1 MKREEALTDMRST
14 LEWFKD
20 EVKVIEGEVDP
31 ELEPAAVCKALDE
44 GPAFVFENVKGYPD
58 ARYVGNLMSR
68 WERFAKIVG
77 AEDHKDIKFKLLE
90 ATKNPIPPREVK
102 EAPCQEVV
110 VSKEDFD
117 PLAML
122 PLPKWTED
130 DGGRFF
136 GSGVHYISGKYTAP
150 GSQLAHYRMSFREK
164 TRASI
169 NMVPGGHGD
178 LIATKFS
185 DEKIPCTV
193 NVCPPMSVSIMA
205 IGTGIPSILPFG
217 LDELGIAGGIQGFP
231 VDIVKAKT
239 VDAYSIANSEFVIEG
254 YINPKDRVWETE
266 EAEKLGIQGETA
278 FHPEWA
284 RYLGRAYRT
293 PRSFEVTALTRR
305 KDKPLYYIPLIGND
319 SINQIIEFNQAC
331 WMELGER
338 ILPGFVVD
346 CNSFQGLTCWSGV
359 VFQIRKKRRSDEGM
373 QRNLI
378 AAALGAVRGMRMVI
392 VVDEDINIYSP
403 EDLLFAINTRVNPET
418 DIIRGVG
425 ARGHSFQPSE
435 RLAAGP
441 QAGMTRPTS
450 VFEGGI
456 GYDATV
462 AIGSSKPPMGGFYRG
477 HYAVD
482 TVDLTKWFTE
492 DEIKEIKAGQ
502 SEYVRFLGEAGYS

>member
-1 MKREEALTDMRST
+1 MKREEALVDLRTT
-14 LEWFKD
+14 LEWVKD
-20 EVKVIEGEVDP
+20 EVKVIDVEVDP
-31 ELEPAAVCKALDE
+31 ELEAAAICKALDE
-44 GPAFVFENVKGYPD
+44 GPAFVFNTVKGYPH
-58 ARYVGNLMSR
+58 ARYTCNLLST
-68 WERFAKIVG
+68 WDRFAKIVG
-77 AEDHKDIKFKLLE
+77 AKDHKDIKFKLLE
-90 ATKNPIPPREVK
+90 AMKNPIPPQEVRT
-102 EAPCQEVV
+102 APCQEIVIP
-110 VSKEDFD
+110 KEEFD

-136 GSGVHYISGKYTAP
+136 GSGVHYISGKYAAP

-178 LIATKFS
+178 LIATKFKN
-185 DEKIPCTV
+185 EKIPCTV
-193 NVCPPMSVSIMA
+193 NICPPIGVSIMA

-217 LDELGIAGGIQGFP
+217 IDEMGIAGGIHGAP
-231 VDIVKAKT
+231 IDIVKAKT
-239 VDAYSIANSEFVIEG
+239 VDAYAIANSEWVIEG
-254 YINPKDRVWETE
+254 YINPNERMWETE
-266 EAEKLGIQGETA
+266 EAERLGIQGVA
-278 FHPEWA
+278 PFHPEWA
-284 RYLGRAYRT
+284 RYLGRAYRAT
-293 PRSFEVTALTRR
+293 RTFEVTALTRR
-305 KDKPLYYIPLIGND
+305 KDKPLYYIPLIAND
-319 SINQIIEFNQAC
+319 SVNQIIEFNQAC

-338 ILPGFVVD
+338 LLPGFVVD

-359 VFQIRKKRRSDEGM
+359 VFQVRKQRRSDEGM

-425 ARGHSFQPSE
+425 ARGQSFQPAE
-435 RLAAGP
+435 RHHAG
-441 QAGMTRPTS
+441 AGAGLTRPTS

-462 AIGSSKPPMGGFYRG
+462 PLGGNRRPDGEFFRG

-482 TVDLTKWFTE
+482 KIDLRKWFTE
-492 DEIKEIKAGQ
+492 QEIKDIKAGQ
-502 SEYVRFLGEAGYS
+502 SEYVRFLGEAGLS